1 MDNKTKFQPNTQP
14 VQRAPKGLR
23 LASWYTDAPVREEP
37 AEEQKIIVAGLAE
50 ARPVKD
56 YPEDAP
62 YKRATAVLRGEFA
75 TLFKASLWALIF
87 TLPFIVIIAWFA
99 GYFENLVL
107 GGLYNFMNGIG
118 IGYNP
123 GELDSISVSV
133 ASLYWDVK
141 LPVYLMIAAALL
153 FGAIGLAGQ
162 FYCCKRSYYQ
172 NYYKKITKTYWMG
185 FAKYFPK
192 FMVCAL
198 LEVIIGAAL
207 TISIMYFLKQQTL
220 GLVTAGTYCIPIFTW
235 IVGAPL
241 LMLPMVMMS
250 LISTYELTFV
260 QTFKNAVVI
269 VFNSPLSVAFIGIVS
284 AAPLL
289 LCLAGNIFAIIV
301 YLAMVLI
308 GSNFFSLLWI
318 GLAESGMT
326 KCKKRLVAKEK
337 QDLQVKRQQQKA
349 AKKNN
354 PYANGTVQNTAKK
367 KKQKVKVP
375 YQDPRKK
382 KKK

>member
-1 MDNKTKFQPNTQP
+1 MDNKTKYQPNSQP
-14 VQRAPKGLR
+14 VQRMPKTLR

-37 AEEQKIIVAGLAE
+37 VEEQKIIVAGLAE

-56 YPEDAP
+56 YPEGAP
-62 YKRATAVLRGEFA
+62 FKRATAVLRGEFP
-75 TLFKASLWALIF
+75 TLFKASLWALVF
-87 TLPFIVIIAWFA
+87 TLPFIVIVAWFA

-118 IGYNP
+118 VGYNP

-141 LPVYLMIAAALL
+141 LPVYLMVAAALL
-153 FGAIGLAGQ
+153 FGSIGLAGQ

-172 NYYKKITKTYWMG
+172 DYYKKITKTYWMG
-185 FAKYFPK
+185 FTKYLPK
-192 FMVCAL
+192 YLICAL
-198 LEVIIGAAL
+198 FEVIIGSAL
-207 TISIMYFLKQQTL
+207 TISIMYFLKQQVL
-220 GLVTAGTYCIPIFTW
+220 GLVTAGTYCVPIFTW
-235 IVGAPL
+235 IFGAPL

-250 LISTYELTFV
+250 LFTTYELTFV

-269 VFNSPLSVAFIGIVS
+269 IVNSPVSVAFIGIVS

-289 LCLAGNIFAIIV
+289 LCLSGNIFAIIV

-318 GLAESGMT
+318 GLAENCMT
-326 KCKKRLVAKEK
+326 KCKTRLAAKEK
-337 QDLQVKRQQQKA
+337 QDLQAKRQQQKA
-349 AKKNN
+349 AKNN
-354 PYANGTVQNTAKK
+354 PYANGSVQNTAKK
-367 KKQKVKVP
+367 KQQKAKVP